1 MSDLT
6 PAENTKGKADMGK
19 RIFAAICLLSVLLL
33 CCCTSKE
40 TETMETKS
48 IGTITFIN
56 SVSDADV
63 WILADTEA
71 NRKTTLWGTATVSKI
86 TKGESRQ
93 APLCEPGDEGLYM
106 FRMIDTDKYYYS
118 ADRIAI
124 KDGWTM
130 EIKGEELHLI
140 TIEVTDGNGNP
151 AGTYEVFAAR
161 L

>member
-1 MSDLT
+1 MRKKILT
-6 PAENTKGKADMGK
+6 AVC
-19 RIFAAICLLSVLLL
+19 IFSMLLL

-93 APLCEPGDEGLYM
+93 APLGEPGDEGLYM
-106 FRMIDTDKYYYS
+106 FRMIDTDKYFYS
-118 ADRIAI
+118 ADHIAI
-124 KDGWTM
+124 KDGWTV

-140 TIEVTDGNGNP
+140 TIEVTDGNGDP

>member
-1 MSDLT
+1 
-6 PAENTKGKADMGK
+6 
-19 RIFAAICLLSVLLL
+19 
-33 CCCTSKE
+33 
-40 TETMETKS
+40 METKS

-71 NRKTTLWGTATVSKI
+71 NLKTTLWGKATISKI
-86 TKGESRQ
+86 PKGENRQ
-93 APLCEPGDEGLYM
+93 APLCEPGDEGLYL

-118 ADRIAI
+118 VDHIAI
-124 KDGWTM
+124 EDGWTV

-140 TIEVTDGNGNP
+140 TIEVTDVNGALVN
-151 AGTYEVFAAR
+151 TYEVFAAR